1 MRELRGIRVL
11 VRLYKLQNADKNIN
25 IKKQQRIWNS
35 PKSVLLSFFFSEKK
49 KHILNLN
56 ANHFQ

>member
-35 PKSVLLSFFFSEKK
+35 PKSVLLSFFFQKK